1 MTIVY
6 MFPGQNSRYA
16 EMIDRQRRWSG
27 CERILRDAS
36 DVLGRD
42 LSAHYRAE
50 NAQMFSKNRD
60 VQVGVFLA
68 AYILGERL
76 AAAGIRSAASLGLSL
91 GEYNHLVEIGAL
103 SFESALRILDARGRA
118 YENGPRGLMMSVLP
132 CEESQ
137 VQQALD
143 STVTPGSASIAIE
156 LSAKHFVISGEATSV
171 QATAS
176 WLEDEAIAIE
186 LSAKHFVI
194 SGEATSVQATASWLE
209 DEAFAQARVVD
220 SALPMHSRTFRPA
233 ADAFLGNLEKA
244 KWRPAQKPYLPN
256 VDGQFLI
263 DARPAE
269 FVDRLY
275 RHVFSTVRW
284 SRSVSA
290 IVDRY
295 PNAVLV
301 EVGPKCILH
310 NTVRRSHKHL
320 HCFRT
325 DDPESTDT
333 VLLNTIERLQ
343 EVQIAA

>member
-6 MFPGQNSRYA
+6 MFPGQNSRYT
-16 EMIDRQRRWSG
+16 EMIDRQREWSG
-27 CERILRDAS
+27 CERILQDAS

-50 NAQMFSKNRD
+50 NAQMFCHNRD
-60 VQVGVFLA
+60 VQIGVFLA
-68 AYILGERL
+68 AYILGETL
-76 AAAGIRSAASLGLSL
+76 AAAGIRSAGSLGLSL

-103 SFESALRILDARGRA
+103 SFASALRILEARGLA

-132 CEESQ
+132 CDESQ

-143 STVTPGSASIAIE
+143 SIAAPGSADIAIE
-156 LSAKHFVISGEATSV
+156 LSAKHFVISGEARHV
-171 QATAS
+171 QAA
-176 WLEDEAIAIE
+176 
-186 LSAKHFVI
+186 
-194 SGEATSVQATASWLE
+194 ASWLE

-220 SALPMHSRTFRPA
+220 SALPMHSRMFRPA

-244 KWRPAQKPYLPN
+244 DWRPAQKPYLPN
-256 VDGQFLI
+256 VDGQFLV

-269 FVDRLY
+269 LVDRLY

-284 SRSVSA
+284 SRSVAA

-301 EVGPKCILH
+301 EVGPKCILY
-310 NTVRRSHKHL
+310 NTVRRDYKHL

-343 EVQIAA
+343 EVHSAA

>member
-16 EMIDRQRRWSG
+16 EMIDRQRQWSG

-50 NAQMFSKNRD
+50 NAQMFLKNRD

-68 AYILGERL
+68 AYILSERL
-76 AAAGIRSAASLGLSL
+76 AAAGIHSAASLGLSL

-132 CEESQ
+132 CDESQ

-143 STVTPGSASIAIE
+143 STATPDSADIAIE
-156 LSAKHFVISGEATSV
+156 LSAKHFVISGEERPVRDA
-171 QATAS
+171 
-176 WLEDEAIAIE
+176 
-186 LSAKHFVI
+186 
-194 SGEATSVQATASWLE
+194 ASWLE

-220 SALPMHSRTFRPA
+220 SALPMHSRMFRPA
-233 ADAFLGNLEKA
+233 AEALLGNLEKA
-244 KWRPAQKPYLPN
+244 EWRPAQKPYLPN

-263 DARPAE
+263 DARPVD

-284 SRSVSA
+284 SRSVAA

-310 NTVRRSHKHL
+310 NTVRRDHKHL

-333 VLLNTIERLQ
+333 VLLNTIEKLQ
-343 EVQIAA
+343 EVHTAA

>member
-176 WLEDEAIAIE
+176 WLEDEA
-186 LSAKHFVI
+186 
-194 SGEATSVQATASWLE
+194 
-209 DEAFAQARVVD
+209 FAQARVVD

-263 DARPAE
+263 DAHPAE

-275 RHVFSTVRW
+275 RHVFSTV
-284 SRSVSA
+284 
-290 IVDRY
+290 
-295 PNAVLV
+295 
-301 EVGPKCILH
+301 H
-310 NTVRRSHKHL
+310 
-320 HCFRT
+320 
-325 DDPESTDT
+325 
-333 VLLNTIERLQ
+333 
-343 EVQIAA
+343 

>member
-1 MTIVY
+1 M
-6 MFPGQNSRYA
+6 R
-16 EMIDRQRRWSG
+16 
-27 CERILRDAS
+27 
-36 DVLGRD
+36 
-42 LSAHYRAE
+42 
-50 NAQMFSKNRD
+50 
-60 VQVGVFLA
+60 
-68 AYILGERL
+68 GE
-76 AAAGIRSAASLGLSL
+76 
-91 GEYNHLVEIGAL
+91 
-103 SFESALRILDARGRA
+103 
-118 YENGPRGLMMSVLP
+118 P
-132 CEESQ
+132 

-171 QATAS
+171 QAA
-176 WLEDEAIAIE
+176 
-186 LSAKHFVI
+186 
-194 SGEATSVQATASWLE
+194 ASWLE

-220 SALPMHSRTFRPA
+220 SALPMHSRMFRPA

>member
-16 EMIDRQRRWSG
+16 EMIDRQRQWSG

-50 NAQMFSKNRD
+50 NAQMFLKNRD

-68 AYILGERL
+68 AYILSERL
-76 AAAGIRSAASLGLSL
+76 AAAGIHSAASLGLSL

-118 YENGPRGLMMSVLP
+118 YENAPRGLMVSVPP
-132 CEESQ
+132 CEKSQ

-143 STVTPGSASIAIE
+143 STATPGSADIAIE

-171 QATAS
+171 QAAAS
-176 WLEDEAIAIE
+176 WLEDE
-186 LSAKHFVI
+186 
-194 SGEATSVQATASWLE
+194 G
-209 DEAFAQARVVD
+209 FAQTRVVD
-220 SALPMHSRTFRPA
+220 SALPMHSRIFRPA
-233 ADAFLGNLEKA
+233 ADAFLRNLERA
-244 KWRPAQKPYLPN
+244 EWRAAQKPYLPN

-284 SRSVSA
+284 SRSVAA

-310 NTVRRSHKHL
+310 NTVRRDHKHL

-333 VLLNTIERLQ
+333 VLLNTIEKLQ
-343 EVQIAA
+343 EVHTAV